1 MTAERK
7 QPPPV
12 NLINVDLQMLTD
24 YYEFLK
30 QKLLTIEKSIAAK
43 PLDKWVTD
51 DELLKKFGC
60 SKRHLHDL
68 RKGGKIKYT
77 RGLAGFAYRI
87 EDVDHYMMKSY
98 SSLTP
103 PIRTD
108 DGRFQHKF
116 RGR

>member
-7 QPPPV
+7 NTPPV
-12 NLINVDLQMLTD
+12 SLINVDLQTLTD

-30 QKLLTIEKSIAAK
+30 EKLLAIEKSITSK
-43 PLDKWVTD
+43 PLDQWVTD

-77 RGLAGFAYRI
+77 RGFAGFAYRI
-87 EDVDHYMMKSY
+87 EDVDAYLMTNY

-103 PIRTD
+103 PIRSD